1 LDYIEF
7 GGKEIEQG
15 SHFKY
20 PILCVRS
27 GVPVLP
33 MEIWLKWA
41 VVASEFKVRSMLNG
55 KDGVSTIDHYDCG
68 VWL

>member
-1 LDYIEF
+1 
-7 GGKEIEQG
+7 
-15 SHFKY
+15 
-20 PILCVRS
+20 
-27 GVPVLP
+27 

-41 VVASEFKVRSMLNG
+41 VIASEFKVRSMLNG